1 MSSKVLYYNQT
12 RPLIIH
18 LLDPLMDTLMTDP
31 VCLPSGIIVDRPVI
45 VRHLLNTPQDP
56 FNRQLLTVN
65 MLQPV
70 PELLARINEW
80 KKERG
85 LR

>member
-1 MSSKVLYYNQT
+1 
-12 RPLIIH
+12 
-18 LLDPLMDTLMTDP
+18 MTDP
-31 VCLPSGIIVDRPVI
+31 VCLPSGIIVDRPII

-56 FNRQLLTVN
+56 FNRQVLTVS

-70 PELLARINEW
+70 PELLARINKW